1 MKAREVMI
9 RVNTKKIRPKTAR
22 TTFCSMNMT
31 ARAYTIVN
39 AKKIQERIARAL
51 VDAAPKALR
60 DNANNCR
67 NMLSLTTS

>member
-1 MKAREVMI
+1 
-9 RVNTKKIRPKTAR
+9 
-22 TTFCSMNMT
+22 MNMT

-67 NMLSLTTS
+67 NILSLTTS